1 MMTNLLE
8 SEFRYYLKHQ
18 EELVKEYAGQFI
30 VIKNHEVIGNYDNE
44 LDAVKE
50 SAKEHKLGTYL
61 VQKCEVGD
69 QKYPPSFRCRGLF
82 G

>member
-18 EELVKEYAGQFI
+18 EELVKEYSGQFI
-30 VIKNHEVIGNYDNE
+30 AIKNHEVTGTYDTQ
-44 LDAVKE
+44 LAAVKE
-50 SAKEHKLGTYL
+50 SAKEHKLATYL

-69 QKYPPSFRCRGLF
+69 HKYPPSFRCRGLF